1 MSFLVI
7 SASAGTG
14 KTHTLTEEIAN
25 RIRSGQLRA
34 DQIIATTFTVK
45 AAGELRSRI
54 REALLDAGLVDE
66 SLRLPGSLIGTVNSV
81 AGQIVTDYAIDA
93 GLSPK
98 LSILDENEARRVFR
112 LALDRVLSSAESE
125 NRDLLRRTG
134 YLGQAG
140 EQTSKWRTV
149 NDWKNDVA
157 VIAQAARANR
167 ISGAQLRDFAERSWE
182 EFSAFLGEPGEDRR
196 DVWRRQYSK
205 NLSFFE
211 KTVDYSQGFWS
222 KLEEASSS
230 QVKKAKESAEPWLI
244 NKTSMGRAAGDLANL
259 TAWQK
264 VLESDERATWGDWLR
279 LPGLVAKSAPGL
291 RGRSDGKGPGKP
303 ALLAFTRT
311 RKDVAEELLGT
322 PQLHED
328 LHDLIILVIKTAAA
342 ALEHYAELKR
352 SSGFMD
358 FTDQEVLALE
368 LLDQPR
374 VRESIRSRYTFL
386 AVDEFQDT
394 SPIQLALFTKLR
406 SLLTDVIWVGDPKQ
420 SIYGFRGTDPELMN
434 AIVRQLRDGKIDG
447 ELRLL
452 TESWR
457 STRPVI
463 ELSNKIFTRMF
474 TDMPAESIE
483 LDIPAQREAAEDT
496 NAGAVEIWDLPAK
509 KATRAKMVAH
519 GVHKLMAVRGFS
531 PSDVAVLCRTTDET
545 VDIATALAELDI
557 PATTSTSPVI
567 DSPEGRMVVSALAY
581 LAEPASDLPLIE
593 LIDLLPEH
601 RAHETW
607 FDDLAALVDSQ
618 DWEARSG
625 LFLSWANDP
634 SLTAFTGLERT
645 AHGLSPVQLVDAII
659 GSLRLT
665 ERTSEWQGSRQR
677 LENLDALRQAAAEYT
692 DGSAARRNPV
702 TLTGLLAYLRSWEG
716 TSTRDERA
724 QAVFVETIH
733 KAKGLGF
740 PAVILVQDKFRVRS
754 ARSGCFVYSA
764 GEVDV
769 ADPLAGRQLRWWPDL
784 LPDRAYEWPEGRRV
798 VGALDRSEHA
808 KRKQRRELDDE
819 ARLLYVALTRSKCF
833 TAIATPGPEDNTFAA
848 FKRTKL
854 DWNLQD
860 PGDEVAEGLHPDVE
874 YAAITRLSDE
884 RWSPEDVPAELTI
897 GGKPSGLILTY
908 RRIRRMWNFEDVDP
922 PTAMVEPRPW
932 NTKGET
938 IERPSYSRNRFV
950 ASSRPSNAALADLA
964 IIERLGDP
972 LEDLDGLVDNRVGE
986 AVHAC
991 LAVPYGDYQPEDR
1004 RALTERLARQWI
1016 GSEKLGQYR
1025 AAQVLHLAASRFYE
1039 WAERIGASVQTEVP
1053 LTARNERGQVM
1064 EGWID
1069 ALLTTP
1075 GGELIVVDHK
1085 SYAGKDPIGHIAEHY
1100 LGQLAAYRAGVK
1112 AATGKV
1118 PRTLIHLPLRA
1129 EIVEVTFLAD
1139 RQADLGGRE

>member
-14 KTHTLTEEIAN
+14 KTHTLTAEIAD

-93 GLSPK
+93 GLSPQ

-112 LALDRVLSSAESE
+112 IALDRVLSRAESN

-140 EQTSKWRTV
+140 EQTSRWRTV
-149 NDWKNDVA
+149 KDWKFDVA
-157 VIAQAARANR
+157 AIAQAARANL
-167 ISGAQLRDFAERSWE
+167 ISAEQLRGFAERSWE
-182 EFSAFLGEPGEDRR
+182 DLGAILGEPGLDRR
-196 DVWRRQYSK
+196 DVWRSQYAK
-205 NLSFFE
+205 DLRSFAE
-211 KTVDYSQGFWS
+211 AVRYSQGFWDE
-222 KLEEASSS
+222 LAGASSA
-230 QVKKAKESAEPWLI
+230 QVKQAKESADSMLI
-244 NKTSMGRAAGDLANL
+244 DKKSMNRAHGDLANL
-259 TAWQK
+259 TAWRG
-264 VLESDERATWGDWLR
+264 VLDSDERATWGDWMR
-279 LPGLVAKSAPGL
+279 VPGLVAKSAPGL
-291 RGRSDGKGPGKP
+291 LGRTDGRGPGKP
-303 ALLAFTRT
+303 ALATFAGT
-311 RKDVAEELLGT
+311 RKLVGEELIGT
-322 PQLHED
+322 PQLHAD
-328 LHDLIILVIKTAAA
+328 LRELIALVMTTAAE
-342 ALEHYAELKR
+342 ALDHYAEVKR

-434 AIVRQLRDGKIDG
+434 AIVRQLREGTIDG
-447 ELRLL
+447 ELRILS
-452 TESWR
+452 ESWR

-474 TDMPAESIE
+474 DDMPAESIE
-483 LDIPAQREAAEDT
+483 LDIPDQRKQAEDT
-496 NAGAVEIWDLPAK
+496 EAGAVEIWELPGK
-509 KATRAKMVAH
+509 KAEDRLTLVAH
-519 GVHKLMAVRGFS
+519 GVHKLMSVRGLN
-531 PSDVAVLCRTTDET
+531 PSDVAVLCRTGDET
-545 VDIATALAELDI
+545 LAIASALAELDI

-607 FDDLAALVDSQ
+607 FDDLAAIADTK

-625 LFLSWANDP
+625 LFLSWAHDP
-634 SLTAFTGLERT
+634 SLTAFIGLEKT
-645 AHGLSPVQLVDAII
+645 AHGLSPVQLIDAII
-659 GSLRLT
+659 GSLRIT
-665 ERTSEWQGSRQR
+665 ERTSEWRGSRQR
-677 LENLDALRQAAAEYT
+677 LENLDALRQAAAEYA
-692 DGSAARRNPV
+692 DGAAAKRTPV
-702 TLTGLLAYLRSWEG
+702 TLTGLLAYLRTWDG
-716 TSTRDERA
+716 TSTRDDHTH
-724 QAVFVETIH
+724 AVFVETIH

-740 PAVILVQDKFRVRS
+740 PAVILVQGKLNVRS

-764 GEVDV
+764 GEIDVD
-769 ADPLAGRQLRWWPDL
+769 DPLAGRQLRWWPDL
-784 LPDRAYEWPEGRRV
+784 LPDRAHDWEEGRELV
-798 VGALDRSEHA
+798 EALDESEHA
-808 KRKQRRELDDE
+808 ARQQRRELDDE
-819 ARLLYVALTRSKCF
+819 ARLLYVALTRSKSF
-833 TAIATPGPEDNTFAA
+833 TAIATPGPEANAFAA
-848 FKRTKL
+848 FTQAKL
-854 DWNLQD
+854 DWNLHHPVDESTD
-860 PGDEVAEGLHPDVE
+860 PDEEDDVTFE
-874 YAAITRLSDE
+874 LSDE
-884 RWSPEDVPAELTI
+884 RWSYRDMPAELTI
-897 GGKPSGLILTY
+897 GGQPSGLILTY
-908 RRIRRMWNFEDVDP
+908 RRLGRRSDIEEAAP
-922 PTAMVEPRPW
+922 PTAMVERRPW
-932 NTKGET
+932 NTPGQELT
-938 IERPSYSRNRFV
+938 RPSYSRDRFV

-991 LAVPYGDYQPEDR
+991 LAVPYGDYDPEER
-1004 RALTERLARQWI
+1004 RALTTRLLSWF
-1016 GSEKLGQYR
+1016 GSETFGPYS
-1025 AAQVLHLAASRFYE
+1025 AAQILHLAASRFYE
-1039 WAERIGASVQTEVP
+1039 WADRIGASVQTEVP
-1053 LTARNERGQVM
+1053 LTAGNERGQVM

-1139 RQADLGGRE
+1139 RRADLAGRE

>member
-54 REALLDAGLVDE
+54 REALLDAGLVEE

-93 GLSPK
+93 GLSPQ
-98 LSILDENEARRVFR
+98 LSILDENEAHSVFR

-140 EQTSKWRTV
+140 EQTSRWRTV

-167 ISGAQLRDFAERSWE
+167 ISAAQLRDFAERSWE
-182 EFSAFLGEPGEDRR
+182 EFSDILGEPGEDRR
-196 DVWRRQYSK
+196 DAWRSRYAED
-205 NLSFFE
+205 LSYFE
-211 KTVDYSQGFWS
+211 EAVDYSRGFWS
-222 KLEEASSS
+222 KLEEASPA
-230 QVKKAKESAEPWLI
+230 QVKKAKESAESWII
-244 NKTSMGRAAGDLANL
+244 NKNSMNRATGDLANL
-259 TAWQK
+259 TAWHE
-264 VLESDERATWGDWLR
+264 VLASDERATWGDWLH
-279 LPGLVAKSAPGL
+279 LPALAAKSAPGM

-303 ALLAFTRT
+303 ALVAFAGTR
-311 RKDVAEELLGT
+311 RAAAEELLGT

-328 LHDLIILVIKTAAA
+328 LRDLITLVMTTAAE
-342 ALEHYAELKR
+342 ALEHYAEVKR

-358 FTDQEVLALE
+358 FTDQEVLALQ

-434 AIVRQLRDGKIDG
+434 AIVRQLREGKIDG

-452 TESWR
+452 AESWR

-496 NAGAVEIWDLPAK
+496 NAGAVEIWDLPGT
-509 KATRAKMVAH
+509 KADRADMVAH
-519 GVHKLMAVRGFS
+519 GVRKLMTVRGFT

-545 VDIATALAELDI
+545 VAIAAALAKLDI
-557 PATTSTSPVI
+557 PATTSTSPVV

-607 FDDLAALVDSQ
+607 FDDLAAIADSQ

-625 LFLSWANDP
+625 LFLSWAHDP
-634 SLTAFTGLERT
+634 SLTAFTGLEKT
-645 AHGLSPVQLVDAII
+645 AHGLSPVQLIDAII

-677 LENLDALRQAAAEYT
+677 LENLDALRQAAAEYA
-692 DGSAARRNPV
+692 DGAAARRTPV
-702 TLTGLLAYLRSWEG
+702 TLTGLLAYLRSWDG

-754 ARSGCFVYSA
+754 ARSGCFVYSE
-764 GEVDV
+764 GEIDV

-784 LPDRAYEWPEGRRV
+784 LPDRAYDWAEGQQL

-848 FKRTKL
+848 FKPARL
-854 DWNLQD
+854 GWNLHD
-860 PGDEVAEGLHPDVE
+860 PGDEITEGLPPDVD
-874 YAAITRLSDE
+874 YADVIRLSDK

-908 RRIRRMWNFEDVDP
+908 RRIGRMSNYEEVDP

-932 NTKGET
+932 NTEGVALN
-938 IERPSYSRNRFV
+938 RPSYSRNRFV

-964 IIERLGDP
+964 IIERLGHP
-972 LEDLDGLVDNRVGE
+972 LEDLDGLVDNRVGQ
-986 AVHAC
+986 AIHAC
-991 LAVPYGDYQPEDR
+991 LAVPYGDYHPEDR
-1004 RALTERLARQWI
+1004 HVLNERLVRQWI
-1016 GSEKLGQYR
+1016 GSPDLGRYLST
-1025 AAQVLHLAASRFYE
+1025 QVLHLAASRFYE
-1039 WAERIGASVQTEVP
+1039 WAERIGATVQTEVP

-1069 ALLTTP
+1069 ALLTTAD
-1075 GGELIVVDHK
+1075 GELIVVDHK
-1085 SYAGKDPIGHIAEHY
+1085 SYAGTDPIGHIAEHY
-1100 LGQLAAYRAGVK
+1100 LGQLAAYRSGVK

-1129 EIVEVTFLAD
+1129 EIVEVTFPGNA
-1139 RQADLGGRE
+1139 R